1 MKGGETV
8 TFADGETS
16 DTFSFGTV
24 LNYKVEK
31 IGFTTVE
38 DSHTIWDEAINGAN
52 SVTVPSLQ
60 DKTEVIS
67 F

>member
-60 DKTEVIS
+60 DKTEVMS